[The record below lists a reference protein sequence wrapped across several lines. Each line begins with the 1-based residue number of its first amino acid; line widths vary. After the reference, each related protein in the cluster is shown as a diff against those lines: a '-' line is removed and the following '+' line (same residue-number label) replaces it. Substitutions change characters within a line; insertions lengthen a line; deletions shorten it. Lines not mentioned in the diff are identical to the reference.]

1 MLPSHLVPNSCVFP
15 LQMGGMESVITG
27 LIDEF
32 KVLHKHRELF
42 TLFIVVGTFLMSLF
56 CVTNVSVCFCVLTII
71 VFCVIIFTINVYI
84 HPMTSMSFLSFPD
97 Y

>member
-1 MLPSHLVPNSCVFP
+1 MLLVAVLGKCSLHVHVVPNSLWFC

-56 CVTNVSVCFCVLTII
+56 CVTNVSAFFCV
-71 VFCVIIFTINVYI
+71 VACCKEKKNA
-84 HPMTSMSFLSFPD
+84 
-97 Y
+97 

>member
-1 MLPSHLVPNSCVFP
+1 MVSSQLVPNSSVFL

-56 CVTNVSVCFCVLTII
+56 CVTNVSVCFCVLTKT
-71 VFCVIIFTINVYI
+71 VFIKFGHYDVNIF
-84 HPMTSMSFLSFPD
+84 SFILMIDIAISP
-97 Y
+97 